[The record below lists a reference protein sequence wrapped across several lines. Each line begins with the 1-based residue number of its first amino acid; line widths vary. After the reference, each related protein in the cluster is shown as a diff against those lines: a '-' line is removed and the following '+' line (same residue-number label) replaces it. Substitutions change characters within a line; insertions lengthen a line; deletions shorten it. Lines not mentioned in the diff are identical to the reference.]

1 MSKSISKT
9 KSKLLRKQNAQKKAG
24 RKRLL
29 IIGLLVLIAL
39 GIAGFGIYSASR
51 KNNAETYSG
60 GGQTIHLFADGKF
73 SANLA
78 HGTFKSGTYTRREEG
93 GRTTVSFIENSG
105 AAAEGSIENNR
116 LRIPNEWDDG
126 HGHGNILPKVD

>member
-1 MSKSISKT
+1 MSKTLSKT

-24 RKRLL
+24 RKRIL
-29 IIGLLVLIAL
+29 IIGLLALIAL
-39 GIAGFGIYSASR
+39 GITGFGIYSSSR

-60 GGQTIHLFADGKF
+60 GGQTVHLFADGKF

-78 HGTFKSGTYTRREEG
+78 HGTFKSGTYTRRDDG
-93 GRTTVSFIENSG
+93 SRVVISFTENNG
-105 AAAEGSIENNR
+105 TAVEGSIENNR

-126 HGHGNILPKVD
+126 HGHGNILQKVE

>member
-1 MSKSISKT
+1 MSKILSKT

-24 RKRLL
+24 RKKL
-29 IIGLLVLIAL
+29 IIAGIFALIAVA
-39 GIAGFGIYSASR
+39 IAAFGVNSFTR

-78 HGTFKSGTYTRREEG
+78 HGNFKSGTYTRTDDG
-93 GRTTVSFIENSG
+93 SRTIVSFNVSG
-105 AAAEGSIENNR
+105 VVQEGSIENNR

-126 HGHGNILPKVD
+126 HGHGSILTKVD